1 VTVVVHT
8 SFNTSRYTR
17 RTWCHSRLTL
27 FVATTA
33 DVGPFLH
40 ENLHIRVRE
49 AVRKLTL
56 AEHGPVRDW
65 LTRWATDSLEGEKL
79 ELTEL
84 GASERL
90 SSIDTGGKGKSDHCT
105 TRTNDGHSTTRERLS
120 SIDTGG
126 KGKSDH
132 CTTRTSDGYSTTR
145 ERLSSIDTGGPKR
158 MSKQSENVSRTASS
172 FSQKSEQILRGF
184 LFYPLRG
191 DGRSD
196 DLVENRRTRKQCE
209 PVKPETWKT
218 TTARGTASHT
228 HCRGWW
234 VTSAEQVLGVPCV
247 NAGGSKEGD
256 GNGVDSSRDSQK
268 NQTLLKKR
276 KWALFTRKC
285 HWLGPC
291 EAVRGFPNHHTTPVA
306 IYRSW

>member
-1 VTVVVHT
+1 
-8 SFNTSRYTR
+8 
-17 RTWCHSRLTL
+17 
-27 FVATTA
+27 
-33 DVGPFLH
+33 
-40 ENLHIRVRE
+40 
-49 AVRKLTL
+49 
-56 AEHGPVRDW
+56 
-65 LTRWATDSLEGEKL
+65 
-79 ELTEL
+79 
-84 GASERL
+84 
-90 SSIDTGGKGKSDHCT
+90 
-105 TRTNDGHSTTRERLS
+105 
-120 SIDTGG
+120 
-126 KGKSDH
+126 
-132 CTTRTSDGYSTTR
+132 
-145 ERLSSIDTGGPKR
+145 

-268 NQTLLKKR
+268 KQTLLKKR

>member
-1 VTVVVHT
+1 M
-8 SFNTSRYTR
+8 
-17 RTWCHSRLTL
+17 
-27 FVATTA
+27 ATTA

-84 GASERL
+84 GAS
-90 SSIDTGGKGKSDHCT
+90 
-105 TRTNDGHSTTRERLS
+105 ERLS

-291 EAVRGFPNHHTTPVA
+291 EAVRGLPSGCANGLVGIVA
-306 IYRSW
+306 IPRR